1 MLYSLIHLV
10 LFVGV
15 VDGSGNG
22 SAGAAGASKPSS
34 AGASLREAALRA
46 LQLCQKGEWPP
57 MDQVLKNMEKA
68 VAAGGEDVNPSPLAG
83 IADVVSLLFLAGQT
97 WQRLPCSTTL
107 KYSR

>member
-1 MLYSLIHLV
+1 MLYSLILV

-15 VDGSGNG
+15 LDGSGNG
-22 SAGAAGASKPSS
+22 SAGAVGASKPSS

-83 IADVVSLLFLAGQT
+83 IADVVSLLFMAAF
-97 WQRLPCSTTL
+97 
-107 KYSR
+107 KI